1 MMLDLFKEYLI
12 IHGLDIKRENKSQ
25 FYDYWIAKNQLVFG
39 REFNGSLEINYLL
52 SGNQLLIPYPWVDIT
67 REFSDMYGN
76 RIKNLGEENFF
87 TIMFEVCELKPII
100 LERLGNLVSI
110 GTREIRGL
118 IMDTLEKDIPGFTFK
133 SSEFKVE
140 V

>member
-1 MMLDLFKEYLI
+1 MLDLFREYLML
-12 IHGLDIKRENKSQ
+12 HELSTEEGNKSR
-25 FYDYWIAKNQLVFG
+25 FYDYWISKNQLVFG
-39 REFNGSLEINYLL
+39 REFNGSLEITYLL

-87 TIMFEVCELKPII
+87 TIMFDVCELKPIV

-110 GTREIRGL
+110 GTKEIRGL
-118 IMDTLEKDIPGFTFK
+118 VMDTLEKDIPGFTFK
-133 SSEFKVE
+133 SLEFEVE
-140 V
+140 I